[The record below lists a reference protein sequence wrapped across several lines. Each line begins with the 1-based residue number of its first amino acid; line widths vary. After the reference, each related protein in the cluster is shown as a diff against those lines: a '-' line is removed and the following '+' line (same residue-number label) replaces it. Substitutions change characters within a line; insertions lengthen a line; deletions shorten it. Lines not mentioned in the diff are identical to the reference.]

1 MRTHQSSPHAGRHA
15 DSHAGHDAPDHSVP
29 EYSVPDDASLHA
41 AGAPGG
47 PGTPP
52 AEQTQQAP
60 QAPQRPQPR
69 RWQPV
74 PLVWCTLALHVVMA
88 LAWRQPALW
97 PWCLAAVLL
106 NHALVVAL
114 VFFPRSSLLGKAVT
128 RLPAAAA
135 AQGWVALT
143 FDDGPDP
150 QVTPQVLDLLDQY
163 QAKASFFCIGAA
175 VRQYPDLLREIVAR
189 GHTVENHG
197 HAHSSLFAFWGRARM
212 QQDMTQLQQAVHAVT
227 GGWPRFFRPTAGFRN
242 PLLDWALART
252 GLHLVMW
259 TRRGFDTRCRHAPT
273 VLQRLLRRLAAGD
286 ILLLHDGNAARTA
299 QGEPLVLAVLPA
311 LLRTLRERNLQAV
324 TLRQGL
330 PDLLAAPVEPAA
342 PAAPAARPPVLPME
356 NTTP

>member
-1 MRTHQSSPHAGRHA
+1 MR
-15 DSHAGHDAPDHSVP
+15 
-29 EYSVPDDASLHA
+29 
-41 AGAPGG
+41 
-47 PGTPP
+47 TPP
-52 AEQTQQAP
+52 AHPHANTHASPHVARSASSHASHGASHSTSDASYGASHSVLQGASPNQAAFAQGGQGLP
-60 QAPQRPQPR
+60 SAEHARQAPQPR

-74 PLVWCTLALHVVMA
+74 PLVWCTLALHALMA
-88 LAWRQPALW
+88 LVWLWRPALW
-97 PWCLAAVLL
+97 PWCLAAVAL
-106 NHALVVAL
+106 NHALVVAW
-114 VFFPRSSLLGKAVT
+114 VFFPRSSALGKAVT
-128 RLPAAAA
+128 RLPAASA

-175 VRQYPDLLREIVAR
+175 VRQHPDLLREIVAR

-197 HAHSSLFAFWGRARM
+197 HAHSSLFALWGRARM
-212 QQDMTQLQQAVHAVT
+212 QQDIAQLQQAVHAAT
-227 GGWPRFFRPTAGFRN
+227 GRWPRFFRPTAGFRN
-242 PLLDWALART
+242 PLLDWVLART

-273 VLQRLLRRLAAGD
+273 VLQRLLRQLAAGD

-311 LLRTLRERNLQAV
+311 LLRTLRARNLQAV
-324 TLRQGL
+324 TLRQAL
-330 PDLLAAPVEPAA
+330 PDLAAA
-342 PAAPAARPPVLPME
+342 PAAHTPDSPME